1 MPRSTP
7 TRRTRQPEP
16 REAAGRYVVGLRS
29 REYVSVID
37 IAAAFM
43 REDREETPE
52 SVAQLLRKLEALGY
66 IEVIGGMARMLRDID
81 A

>member
-1 MPRSTP
+1 
-7 TRRTRQPEP
+7 
-16 REAAGRYVVGLRS
+16 
-29 REYVSVID
+29 
-37 IAAAFM
+37 M